1 MQAMLDTK
9 LDQYLADVRR
19 EAGQDVDAE
28 IAKKLAAKTDAE
40 KQAVL
45 ATL

>member
-19 EAGQDVDAE
+19 EAGQDDLTEVTKALADPV
-28 IAKKLAAKTDAE
+28 KLALAKA
-40 KQAVL
+40 AMGL
-45 ATL
+45 